1 MSKSLVF
8 EVESYDDENSKF
20 ISRVI
25 RAMSVIFLFQWPCVD
40 LLRVLCFLFSF
51 VHPWEVMFLF
61 LRFLGANDVP
71 RF

>member
-8 EVESYDDENSKF
+8 EVESYNDENSKF

-40 LLRVLCFLFSF
+40 LLPSFMLSFFICSSVGSHVSFSSF
-51 VHPWEVMFLF
+51 FW
-61 LRFLGANDVP
+61 GK
-71 RF
+71 